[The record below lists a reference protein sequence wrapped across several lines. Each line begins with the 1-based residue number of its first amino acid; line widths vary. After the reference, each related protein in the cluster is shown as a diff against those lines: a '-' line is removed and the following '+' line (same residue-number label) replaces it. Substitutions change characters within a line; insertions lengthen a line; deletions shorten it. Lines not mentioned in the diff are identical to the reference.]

1 MPERWLPGS
10 QKSADYAQDSLSASR
25 PFSSGF
31 HSCLG
36 RPLAMLE
43 MRLIIIKVLLAFD
56 LSVDDKDSVD
66 FDDFPVIMLI
76 QKQPMVLRLKARKVT
91 LQGGI

>member
-1 MPERWLPGS
+1 MPERWLPEG
-10 QKSADYAQDSLSASR
+10 QRSATYSKDSLSASR
-25 PFSSGF
+25 PFSTGF

-56 LSVDDKDSVD
+56 LSVDSEDTVE

-76 QKQPMVLRLKARKVT
+76 QKQPMVLRLKPRT
-91 LQGGI
+91 LQGVV

>member
-1 MPERWLPGS
+1 
-10 QKSADYAQDSLSASR
+10 
-25 PFSSGF
+25 
-31 HSCLG
+31 
-36 RPLAMLE
+36 MLE